1 MGVGILAL
9 AVFGYVLIKA
19 ATFDFSKVKPIVQ
32 ALPPDKEY
40 ADRVDVR
47 RATEAALSDLT
58 AKIFIARYDNPR
70 MGVYVSYIPAEWVS
84 SIKYSGRDQK
94 INPEFAFLPDSLP
107 VISVRLDSQTGIGVL
122 EHPMSSIYLD
132 PVTYKVYGSVKSF
145 W

>member
-19 ATFDFSKVKPIVQ
+19 ATFDFSKVKQ
-32 ALPPDKEY
+32 Y